1 MAGPPDTSV
10 QIHLCMY
17 MYVVYSA
24 GSKGVEPFAGTA
36 EPVDPSAIGDDL
48 VTVFRLST
56 PRTFECIC
64 RLPTARYT
72 EVDNSGTLL
81 GCGGVKPFR
90 RPSGRGATALLLESR
105 VKAGSC

>member
-1 MAGPPDTSV
+1 MLRFLETLLASRASGRRDSPSF
-10 QIHLCMY
+10 LCFQD
-17 MYVVYSA
+17 A
-24 GSKGVEPFAGTA
+24 TK
-36 EPVDPSAIGDDL
+36 
-48 VTVFRLST
+48 
-56 PRTFECIC
+56 FECIC

-105 VKAGSC
+105 VKAGSCKSIKPF